1 MPALVNGGIIMK
13 VLEKIG
19 LILFSNI
26 VLILAIILCLVVFEW
41 IEVDTVKY
49 GLNMVVNNETAS
61 KVTIGVSIAFMILA
75 IKCIFFG
82 ADSKSEKSDG
92 ILMAN
97 DNGKLLISKETLEN
111 LVSGI
116 AKGFDGAENIS
127 SKVVLDKENN
137 LYVHVTMQVKENA
150 IIKDLSLNLQEK
162 IKEAIKKSSDLDV
175 KEVNIKV
182 KNIAPKKEES
192 I

>member
-1 MPALVNGGIIMK
+1 MK
-13 VLEKIG
+13 TLEKIG

-26 VLILAIILCLVVFEW
+26 VLILAIILCLILFGW
-41 IEVDTVKY
+41 IEIETVGY
-49 GLNMVVNNETAS
+49 ALEFLLNDETSS
-61 KVTIGVSIAFMILA
+61 KITIGVSIILMILA

-82 ADSKSEKSDG
+82 ADTKDQKTDG

-111 LVSGI
+111 LVSSI
-116 AKGFDGAENIS
+116 AKGFEGAENIS
-127 SKVVLDKENN
+127 TKVSLDKENN
-137 LYVHVTMQVKENA
+137 LYIHVTLQVKENA
-150 IIKDLSLNLQEK
+150 VIKDLSLNLQEK

-182 KNIAPKKEES
+182 KNIAPKKEEN

>member
-1 MPALVNGGIIMK
+1 MK
-13 VLEKIG
+13 FLEKTG

-26 VLILAIILCLVVFEW
+26 VLILAILMCLVIFEW

-49 GLNMVVNNETAS
+49 GLEILLGNETAS
-61 KVTIGVSIAFMILA
+61 KITIGVSIVLMILA
-75 IKCIFFG
+75 IKCIFFSS
-82 ADSKSEKSDG
+82 DSKTEKADG

-116 AKGFDGAENIS
+116 AKGFEGAENITT
-127 SKVVLDKENN
+127 KVQLDKENN
-137 LYVHVTMQVKENA
+137 LYIHVTMQVKENA

-182 KNIAPKKEES
+182 KNIAPKKEENV
-192 I
+192 

>member
-1 MPALVNGGIIMK
+1 MK
-13 VLEKIG
+13 TLEKIG

-26 VLILAIILCLVVFEW
+26 VLILAIILCLIVFEW
-41 IEVDTVKY
+41 IEIDTVKY
-49 GLNMVVNNETAS
+49 ALNILVTNETAS
-61 KVTIGVSIAFMILA
+61 KITIGVSIVFMILA
-75 IKCIFFG
+75 IKYIFFG
-82 ADSKSEKSDG
+82 SDSKSEKTDG
-92 ILMAN
+92 ILMEN

-116 AKGFDGAENIS
+116 AKGFEGAENIS
-127 SKVVLDKENN
+127 TKVVLDKENN
-137 LYVHVTMQVKENA
+137 LYIHVTMQVKENA

-175 KEVNIKV
+175 KAVNIKI
-182 KNIAPKKEES
+182 KNIAPKKEEN

>member
-1 MPALVNGGIIMK
+1 MK
-13 VLEKIG
+13 TLEKIG

-26 VLILAIILCLVVFEW
+26 VLILAIIVCLLVFEW

-49 GLNMVVNNETAS
+49 VLNLLVNDETSS
-61 KVTIGVSIAFMILA
+61 KVTIGISIVLMILA
-75 IKCIFFG
+75 IKCIFFSS
-82 ADSKSEKSDG
+82 DSKSEKTDG

-116 AKGFDGAENIS
+116 AKGFEGAENITT
-127 SKVVLDKENN
+127 KVELDKENN
-137 LYVHVTMQVKENA
+137 LFIHVTMQVKENA
-150 IIKDLSLNLQEK
+150 VIKDLSLNLQEK
-162 IKEAIKKSSDLDV
+162 IKEAVKKSSDLDV

-182 KNIAPKKEES
+182 KNIAPKKEENV
-192 I
+192 

>member
-1 MPALVNGGIIMK
+1 MK
-13 VLEKIG
+13 TLEKIG

-26 VLILAIILCLVVFEW
+26 VLILAIILCLIVFEW
-41 IEVDTVKY
+41 IEIDTVKY
-49 GLNMVVNNETAS
+49 ALNILVTNETAS
-61 KVTIGVSIAFMILA
+61 KITIGVSIVFMILA
-75 IKCIFFG
+75 IKYIFFG
-82 ADSKSEKSDG
+82 SDSKSEKTDG
-92 ILMAN
+92 ILMEN

-127 SKVVLDKENN
+127 TKVVLDKENN
-137 LYVHVTMQVKENA
+137 LYIHVTMQVKENA

-175 KEVNIKV
+175 KAVNIKI
-182 KNIAPKKEES
+182 KNIAPKKEEN